1 MQRPIIK
8 YNFKFVQTM
17 NNSLIN
23 RVLLNTINT
32 VFRYF
37 SVLTLTGP
45 RQSGKTFRTDY
56 FDGLEYIQQILGKKL
71 LSTTV
76 LYDGDQELKQQFNA
90 YRRYEKAFKF

>member
-1 MQRPIIK
+1 
-8 YNFKFVQTM
+8 M

-23 RVLLNTINT
+23 RELLNTINT

-56 FDGLEYIQQILGKKL
+56 FDGLEYIRQTLGKKL

-76 LYDGDQELKQQFNA
+76 LYDGEQELKQQFNA
-90 YRRYEKAFKF
+90 YDRYENAFKF